1 MTTVPMPD
9 RRAQRIAW
17 GFLLGVTVIEGV
29 TLLWMFQRILTS
41 PARLAHYF
49 LQPPAGYLAWG
60 TTLVVTFLYIAY
72 SALRSPLIGAYMLA
86 PRRWLAFTGLRLVS
100 LAEAAVT
107 GIFEEV
113 FFRRFVMDWALAQH
127 WGAAAQIG
135 LSAIVFGFA
144 HGIWGIF
151 GGSLRGAA
159 GATLATG
166 ALGAALGL
174 VYILGGR
181 NIAPCIA
188 SHAAVNLFLE
198 PWLILAAATGSW
210 GRSGRQTS

>member
-113 FFRRFVMDWALAQH
+113 FFRRFVMDWALASI
-127 WGAAAQIG
+127 GARPSRSG
-135 LSAIVFGFA
+135 CRRSCSASRMA
-144 HGIWGIF
+144 
-151 GGSLRGAA
+151 SGAF
-159 GATLATG
+159 
-166 ALGAALGL
+166 
-174 VYILGGR
+174 
-181 NIAPCIA
+181 
-188 SHAAVNLFLE
+188 SAAVFAA
-198 PWLILAAATGSW
+198 PPAQRWRPVRSARHSDWSTFSAVAIL
-210 GRSGRQTS
+210 RPV